1 MADNVNHPAHYT
13 AGSIE
18 VIDLIENVVGTMKD
32 PVAAYLTGQALKY
45 LCRWDKKGGTEDLKK
60 AEWYLNRLIRKTEGA
75 FDEERCCC
83 ATCGMSFTTDVI
95 CTNPVKDGGWR
106 CGAKPEAP
114 SVDPAGRCESWRPKK

>member
-13 AGSIE
+13 AGNIE

-83 ATCGMSFTTDVI
+83 ATCGMSFAEMSDVSWGD
-95 CTNPVKDGGWR
+95 PDWR

-114 SVDPAGRCESWRPKK
+114 YVEPGGRCASWRPMK

>member
-13 AGSIE
+13 AGKIE
-18 VIDLIENVVGTMKD
+18 VIDLVENVVGTIKD
-32 PVAAYLTGQALKY
+32 PVAAYLTGQVLKY

-60 AEWYLNRLIRKTEGA
+60 AEWYLNRLIKKTVGG

-83 ATCGMSFTTDVI
+83 ATCGMSFADI
-95 CTNPVKDGGWR
+95 LKNNWR

-114 SVDPAGRCESWRPKK
+114 QVDPAGRCETWRPKK

>member
-18 VIDLIENVVGTMKD
+18 VIDLIENVIGTIKD
-32 PVAAYLTGQALKY
+32 PVTAYLTGQALKY
-45 LCRWDKKGGTEDLKK
+45 LCRWDKKGGAEDLKK

-75 FDEERCCC
+75 YDEERCCC
-83 ATCGMSFTTDVI
+83 ATCGMSTADVLG
-95 CTNPVKDGGWR
+95 NNWR

-114 SVDPAGRCESWRPKK
+114 YVDPAGRCESWRPKK